1 MRIVITGKEGQ
12 VATALKTAASWTSTE
27 VLALGRPEIDL
38 EKATNLTEQLAALSP
53 DIVISLAA
61 YTNVD
66 KAETDSDRA
75 FAVNR
80 DAAHALGEATA
91 NLNIP
96 IIHMSTDYVF
106 DGLKPQPYDES
117 DPTGPISVYGR
128 SKLAGELA
136 VANTNPNH
144 AILRTA
150 WIYSPYGKNFLKT
163 ILRVS
168 REKDELRVVSD
179 QVGCPT
185 SADDIAGAILQIAER
200 LRSDPSPR
208 LRGIFHVA
216 GAGECS
222 WAGLATHIVSTAEEI
237 TGRTTKVNEIT
248 SRELNLPANRPS
260 NSRLD
265 CSKLLN
271 LYGFRLPDWKRSS
284 RKVVLKLLTGN
295 DR

>member
-12 VATALKTAASWTSTE
+12 VATALKTAASLKSTE

-38 EKATNLTEQLAALSP
+38 EKASNLTEQLAP

-61 YTNVD
+61 NTNVD

-80 DAAHALGEATA
+80 DGANALGEATA

-106 DGLKPQPYDES
+106 DGLKPQPYHES
-117 DPTGPISVYGR
+117 DSTGPISVYGR

-136 VANTNPNH
+136 VAKTNPNH

-150 WIYSPYGKNFLKT
+150 GVYSPYGKNFLKT

-168 REKDELRVVSD
+168 REKDELRIVSD

-185 SADDIAGAILQIAER
+185 SADDIAGAILQISER
-200 LRSDPSPR
+200 LTSDQSPK

-216 GAGECS
+216 GARECS
-222 WAGLATHIVSTAEEI
+222 WAGLATHIVSIAKEI

-265 CSKLLN
+265 RSRLLN
-271 LYGFRLPDWKRSS
+271 LYGIHLPDWKGSS
-284 RKVVLKLLTGN
+284 RKVVLKLLTG
-295 DR
+295 DD